1 RLDRLETV
9 FPRHHQAQ
17 RRAVLLRQ
25 RFAIQARRQQG
36 QRMHGLVYAQA
47 LAVRP
52 VDRAVADAGH
62 LLWIGQGGKGH
73 VLRFR
78 GRLEALQHLAQR
90 HAGPRDHHGPAFHA
104 AQAVD
109 PLLGGNAAQQVLQP
123 DRARLRALAINR
135 HRPGRGAQGLRR
147 TRWIVLVGA
156 ELVEVVVGGDVLV
169 AGRLLAGAE
178 PGAGLGGGG
187 AGRRRRRRF
196 GLGASGQAQQRAGGE
211 HPQEPAAVAV
221 DRFVGDLAGGNPGQ
235 VAQAHGGDSRQV
247 RGLRP
252 RSRRDGSPGASGGG
266 LGCARNWCTAA
277 YYGPLRYGCFMT
289 RAYNFSAGPATLP
302 EAVLRQ
308 AQAEMLDWNGTGA
321 SIVELSHRG
330 AEFMAVAAQAEAD
343 LRTLMSI
350 PDDYAVLFL
359 AGGATTQQALI
370 ALNFAAPGQAA
381 DYVVTGHWSK
391 TAIRQVRPYVDVHV
405 AASSEDPDG
414 GFRSIPPRE
423 QWQLSGDAAYVH
435 ITANETIHGV
445 EYHDTPD
452 VGGVPLFA
460 DFSSSIASEPIDV
473 SKYGLIYAGAQ
484 KNLGP
489 VGISV
494 LVVRRDLLERAG

>member
-1 RLDRLETV
+1 
-9 FPRHHQAQ
+9 
-17 RRAVLLRQ
+17 
-25 RFAIQARRQQG
+25 
-36 QRMHGLVYAQA
+36 
-47 LAVRP
+47 
-52 VDRAVADAGH
+52 
-62 LLWIGQGGKGH
+62 
-73 VLRFR
+73 
-78 GRLEALQHLAQR
+78 
-90 HAGPRDHHGPAFHA
+90 
-104 AQAVD
+104 
-109 PLLGGNAAQQVLQP
+109 
-123 DRARLRALAINR
+123 
-135 HRPGRGAQGLRR
+135 
-147 TRWIVLVGA
+147 
-156 ELVEVVVGGDVLV
+156 
-169 AGRLLAGAE
+169 
-178 PGAGLGGGG
+178 
-187 AGRRRRRRF
+187 
-196 GLGASGQAQQRAGGE
+196 
-211 HPQEPAAVAV
+211 
-221 DRFVGDLAGGNPGQ
+221 
-235 VAQAHGGDSRQV
+235 
-247 RGLRP
+247 
-252 RSRRDGSPGASGGG
+252 
-266 LGCARNWCTAA
+266 
-277 YYGPLRYGCFMT
+277 MT

-445 EYHDTPD
+445 EYRDTPD

-494 LVVRRDLLERAG
+494 LVVRRDLLERAGQPRADIFNYASHAARDSMLNTPPTWNWYLLGLTVRWMLEQGGVEEFARRNAAKSALVYGAIDGSGGFYRNEVAPEVRSRMNIPFFLPDETLTARFVSESKAAGLLALKGHKAVGGLRASLYNAMPLEGAQALADFMADFQRRNG